1 MTMERWHAKVIS
13 GFAMFVTILI
23 CFLLPIKLTGFFRR
37 RGDKGQYFLDL
48 LGCFAGGV
56 FLAAYLIFMA
66 PSVRQLLLDN
76 LMEPYGI
83 EYPIPDMLIGVGFFI
98 LLVINRIV
106 ITMSKVSKRR
116 SKRLKQPQELAAL
129 PTKGDGECQHVVK
142 EKESANANGNAHP
155 VMRSDTTT
163 GLVEN
168 DVECIDA
175 DPDDLEDACPV
186 HANNPYP
193 LPRRS
198 SITDVAKQDS
208 TVRSIV
214 MMLAL
219 SLDSVLEGITTGLKT
234 TMIEVRTARICSFLK
249 FKICFFNL
257 S

>member
-1 MTMERWHAKVIS
+1 MERWHAKVIS
-13 GFAMFVTILI
+13 GVAMFVTILI

-37 RGDKGQYFLDL
+37 KGDRGQYFLDL

-66 PSVRQLLLDN
+66 PSVRQLLIDN
-76 LMEPYGI
+76 LMQPSGI
-83 EYPIPDMLIGVGFFI
+83 EYPLPDMLIGVGFFI
-98 LLVINRIV
+98 LLIINRVV

-116 SKRLKQPQELAAL
+116 SKRLKQPKELTAL
-129 PTKGDGECQHVVK
+129 PDKEAGDYREEPNQK
-142 EKESANANGNAHP
+142 ENANGSLHS
-155 VMRSDTTT
+155 VMRSDTAT

-168 DVECIDA
+168 DATCIDI

-208 TVRSIV
+208 TIRSIV
-214 MMLAL
+214 LMLAL

-234 TMIEVRTARICSFLK
+234 TMIEVGVVRIFCG
-249 FKICFFNL
+249 I
-257 S
+257 

>member
-1 MTMERWHAKVIS
+1 MERWHAKVIS
-13 GFAMFVTILI
+13 GIAMFVTILI

-66 PSVRQLLLDN
+66 PSVRQLLLET
-76 LMEPYGI
+76 LMQPNGI
-83 EYPIPDMLIGVGFFI
+83 EYPVPDMLIGVGFFI
-98 LLVINRIV
+98 LLLINRIV

-116 SKRLKQPQELAAL
+116 SKRLKQTQELSAL
-129 PTKGDGECQHVVK
+129 PDKGDGDCQHVHVPN
-142 EKESANANGNAHP
+142 EQEVANGHAHTVVQSP
-155 VMRSDTTT
+155 DTTSV

-168 DVECIDA
+168 DVACGDV

-234 TMIEVRTARICSFLK
+234 TMIEVGTIINVFIVIC
-249 FKICFFNL
+249 CVL
-257 S
+257 SC

>member
-1 MTMERWHAKVIS
+1 
-13 GFAMFVTILI
+13 MFVIMLI

-37 RGDKGQYFLDL
+37 RGDRGQYFLDL

-66 PSVRQLLLDN
+66 PSVRQLLVEN
-76 LMEPYGI
+76 LMQPNGI
-83 EYPIPDMLIGVGFFI
+83 EYPLPDMLIGVGFFI
-98 LLVINRIV
+98 LLVINRVV

-116 SKRLKQPQELAAL
+116 SKRLKQPKELTAFPNKQA
-129 PTKGDGECQHVVK
+129 GDCHHEPDQNK
-142 EKESANANGNAHP
+142 NANGSMHSVLP
-155 VMRSDTTT
+155 SDTAT

-168 DVECIDA
+168 DDTRIDV
-175 DPDDLEDACPV
+175 DLDDLEDACPV

-208 TVRSIV
+208 TARSIV

-234 TMIEVRTARICSFLK
+234 TVIEVGTVRMLK
-249 FKICFFNL
+249 FC
-257 S
+257 